1 MAVLLLHQVAVS
13 LLSMAAGGGAFC
25 RQGAGGMNW
34 AGVGQHL
41 AGGVGGG
48 GEGQEEQELECV
60 VDITEYLNSLC
71 FVTFC
76 MCVCML
82 AVLLLLGADG
92 CCISCL
98 CGGEEKFVC
107 FLHS

>member
-1 MAVLLLHQVAVS
+1 MLLHQVAVC
-13 LLSMAAGGGAFC
+13 LLSMAAGGGALC

-41 AGGVGGG
+41 AGGVGVGQGG
-48 GEGQEEQELECV
+48 EEGQEEQELEYV

-82 AVLLLLGADG
+82 AMLLLSTDG
-92 CCISCL
+92 CCISFL
-98 CGGEEKFVC
+98 NMGEMRS
-107 FLHS
+107 L